1 MEPKQISGANL
12 CQAEV
17 RHKNIITFL
26 AVIFLVSFFSEAKAQ
41 RIWEVRKGS
50 IRAQGNLG
58 PGYLFAQKKVSAYVN
73 GEMEIFF
80 DDRFAYTGAV
90 CASFLTIR
98 KNETGIK
105 ANHAVFTGANFH
117 FLKPNRFDPYI
128 GLTPGIA
135 LVRAVYKQGD
145 ELKTTPFSIAPL
157 AALQIGCNYYVAS
170 FLHFFVKVQGVTGQM
185 FSTLPSAQRLDEIK
199 FMGGLGWNLR
209 LWKPKVRDVWK
220 TIGEKNKG

>member
-1 MEPKQISGANL
+1 MNSAS
-12 CQAEV
+12 V
-17 RHKNIITFL
+17 RIIF
-26 AVIFLVSFFSEAKAQ
+26 FVSFFNETNAQ
-41 RIWEVRKGS
+41 RIWEARKGC
-50 IRAQGNLG
+50 IRLQGNLG
-58 PGYLFAQKKVSAYVN
+58 GGYLFAQKKVSAYVN

-199 FMGGLGWNLR
+199 FTGGLGCNLR

-220 TIGEKNKG
+220 EHKTKNKG